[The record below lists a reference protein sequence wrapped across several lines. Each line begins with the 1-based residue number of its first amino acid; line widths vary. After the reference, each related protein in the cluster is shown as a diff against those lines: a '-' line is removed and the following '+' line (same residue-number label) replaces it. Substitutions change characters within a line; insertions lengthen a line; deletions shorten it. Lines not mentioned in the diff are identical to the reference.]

1 MSKQQPKLQQQFVE
15 HLGQIPHDELSDSY
29 ENNNLD
35 GVLIDATETIA
46 LLAPQ
51 RQQFAI
57 CDLAEYEDTNSWSM
71 GYVDIDD
78 DTTAVYIV
86 DAPYDDVL
94 AINANKIEAIADI
107 TGQTPAAVADS
118 IQIEGYK
125 PVAIPYNGFTFIVAP
140 IMNADVRDEQ

>member
-1 MSKQQPKLQQQFVE
+1 VDLNTQEIFQLKRT
-15 HLGQIPHDELSDSY
+15 IP
-29 ENNNLD
+29 NNYPYNFSS
-35 GVLIDATETIA
+35 T
-46 LLAPQ
+46 
-51 RQQFAI
+51 
-57 CDLAEYEDTNSWSM
+57 EYEDTNSWSM